1 MQLAAL
7 RGASNGDSRP
17 GGRRPRPFALCCVEM
32 QLPIHPLLGLGAP
45 VSDVGH
51 ARAAHRSP
59 PVRRGWEVPLPLCC
73 ARRSASPAAYRA
85 GWLAGGT
92 TNTGARGPRAV
103 RFPRRMDPASAGR
116 WPANHPAPH
125 HDHWRRATSGPARDS
140 AKPIAALSW
149 ISFRW
154 QGTGTFSRRGGRCCR
169 RAPHRARPCSPAR
182 RGCPRPH
189 G

>member
-1 MQLAAL
+1 MAAPNGGYLRIAADQRWLQTVIRFRAWRRAKRRIGAGRSLTVGAAETAQIIRFGTDGRSRFHCAAL
-7 RGASNGDSRP
+7 SLGA
-17 GGRRPRPFALCCVEM
+17 RRP
-32 QLPIHPLLGLGAP
+32 
-45 VSDVGH
+45 
-51 ARAAHRSP
+51 
-59 PVRRGWEVPLPLCC
+59 
-73 ARRSASPAAYRA
+73 ASPAAYRA

-154 QGTGTFSRRGGRCCR
+154 QGTGTFSRRRGRCCR
-169 RAPHRARPCSPAR
+169 RAPHRARPCSPAG
-182 RGCPRPH
+182 RGCPRAH